1 MSVCA
6 CVRTHADKHACP
18 HMRRCG
24 THHEHSTLIRAHA
37 PSVARFLSPV
47 SVVYVRGRSRA
58 LPSLISVSVRNTA
71 FGTIG
76 SQSSSPSLLV
86 LAHTSMC
93 CDPALV
99 TMSLKMGEGERILR
113 TMLPTLQPLNC
124 QGPGACVRAR
134 ARQGLGACVRTRPH
148 TAENLPMVCVGD
160 STPRRRLKG
169 RSNETG
175 GAPAHLPGP
184 IQLRHQHVARPMRV
198 ALDAARQDPQSRLL
212 GHLTRAQAREIK
224 ENLFSTC
231 KYSAQGVG
239 LRPGNRLSR
248 RFNRKT
254 WHKEVLDHRACAE
267 ERGRQETSCASGP
280 RQVRPE
286 RARAPMLDVPGRRP
300 RRRGRAGPRGS
311 MPTDRDVIL
320 RSIVRLSC
328 LPYPPR
334 NGGSRGTP
342 RLPRV
347 AIEADL
353 STC

>member
-1 MSVCA
+1 
-6 CVRTHADKHACP
+6 
-18 HMRRCG
+18 MRRCG

-184 IQLRHQHVARPMRV
+184 IQFRHQHVARPMRV

-212 GHLTRAQAREIK
+212 GHLTKGKRAGNKRELVLYVQVLCTRRRATPRKSIITSFQQK
-224 ENLFSTC
+224 NFGIRKSWTIAP
-231 KYSAQGVG
+231 AQKNEGG
-239 LRPGNRLSR
+239 R
-248 RFNRKT
+248 R
-254 WHKEVLDHRACAE
+254 H
-267 ERGRQETSCASGP
+267 P
-280 RQVRPE
+280 
-286 RARAPMLDVPGRRP
+286 ARAVLAR
-300 RRRGRAGPRGS
+300 
-311 MPTDRDVIL
+311 
-320 RSIVRLSC
+320 
-328 LPYPPR
+328 
-334 NGGSRGTP
+334 
-342 RLPRV
+342 
-347 AIEADL
+347 
-353 STC
+353 